1 MLYATPRPDAD
12 LAERLDALD
21 VLRRRL
27 AIHAGG
33 GTPWLG
39 RLRRDWRAS
48 SARSSIEI
56 EGFRVSADEAR
67 AAVEGRARA
76 PETEGQLALACY
88 ARAMDHVG
96 VLTGDP
102 RFRWCDRVVLD
113 LHFDVCHFQRDRSP
127 GRFREELIAVTA
139 PEGGPPAFV
148 GPASAD
154 VPALMDEVVAWL
166 ANGDLDAHVSVR
178 AAMAHLHVVSV
189 HPFRDGNGR
198 VSRIVQSAV
207 LAREGPL
214 APEFV
219 SIEEHLGRHTGAYYD
234 ALRTVQGGSYAPD
247 RDATPWVRFCVDAQ
261 IAQMRARLDQI
272 VEAGRRWAILEELVA
287 DRGWPDRAAI
297 ALQESLLAGV
307 DRATYAAAADLGLQT
322 ATNDLRR
329 LVDGRLVRQ
338 VGRGRSTRYVATDAL
353 GERLALAT
361 DEDD

>member
-1 MLYATPRPDAD
+1 MLYATPTPNAE

-21 VLRRRL
+21 DLRRRL
-27 AIHAGG
+27 AVHARGA
-33 GTPWLG
+33 TPWLG
-39 RLRRDWRAS
+39 RLRRDWRAA

-56 EGFRVSADEAR
+56 EGFRVPADEAR

-76 PETEGQLALACY
+76 PETEDQLALACY

-96 VLTGDP
+96 VLAGDP
-102 RFRWCDRVVLD
+102 RFLWCDRVVLD

-127 GRFREELIAVTA
+127 GRFREEPIAVTA

-148 GPASAD
+148 GPPSAD

-166 ANGDLDAHVSVR
+166 ADGDLDAHVSVR

-219 SIEEHLGRHTGAYYD
+219 SIEEHLGRHTTAYYD
-234 ALRTVQGGSYAPD
+234 ALRAVQGGGYAPE
-247 RDATPWVRFCVDAQ
+247 RDATTWVRFCVDAQ
-261 IAQMRARLDQI
+261 VAQMRARLDQI
-272 VEAGRRWAILEELVA
+272 TEAGRRWTILEQLVA
-287 DRGWPDRAAI
+287 DRGWPERTAI
-297 ALQESLLAGV
+297 GLQESLLAGV
-307 DRATYAAAADLGLQT
+307 DRATYAAAADVGLQT

-329 LVDGRLVRQ
+329 LVDAGLVRQ
-338 VGRGRSTRYVATDAL
+338 VGRGRSTRYLASDAL
-353 GERLALAT
+353 RGRLSAAR
-361 DEDD
+361 